1 MVVLQRQLSPSCTY
15 KFYQKSFMKEHFS
28 MSCQVTSN
36 LTSCNDSTTINFIG
50 RNHAA
55 YFIFLN
61 LYHLTIFVS
70 RTIRHFTVC
79 TCRAQMTE
87 MRFVLF
93 SGIHQILSDKFL
105 FSSSLLCFELL
116 PSSKNE
122 NNVLSKNLHFK
133 AYKVFLK
140 IPKTISSPQVIIYA
154 YIRKKFKVQKKEV
167 RIVE

>member
-1 MVVLQRQLSPSCTY
+1 
-15 KFYQKSFMKEHFS
+15 
-28 MSCQVTSN
+28 
-36 LTSCNDSTTINFIG
+36 
-50 RNHAA
+50 
-55 YFIFLN
+55 
-61 LYHLTIFVS
+61 
-70 RTIRHFTVC
+70 
-79 TCRAQMTE
+79 MTE

-105 FSSSLLCFELL
+105 FSSSFLCFELL

-154 YIRKKFKVQKKEV
+154 YIRKKFKV
-167 RIVE
+167 